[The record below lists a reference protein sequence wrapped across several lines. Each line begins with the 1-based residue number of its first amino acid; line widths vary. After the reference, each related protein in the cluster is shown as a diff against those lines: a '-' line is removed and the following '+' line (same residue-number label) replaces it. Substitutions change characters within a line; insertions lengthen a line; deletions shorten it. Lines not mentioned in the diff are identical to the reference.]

1 MAKKKCDICRTEVG
15 MLSQRKLK
23 DGMAC
28 RDCMEK
34 VGKEFTEP
42 WAESFTVEQISK
54 AIAGKITLLPP
65 RIFQCAN
72 GVLIIDSSNRV
83 MYMSMLL
90 GRKSEEIPIDSILGY
105 SYIED
110 DKKYGVGRV
119 LGAAAVGGILFGGA
133 GAVIGSV
140 IGSNPKRKI
149 KHMGVEITYG
159 KDNVSELFCADIYK
173 GKPIK
178 ASGFEYNGYL
188 DTAKNLMGQ
197 LDLLIKKPAVVQE
210 EQKGEM
216 VQPLSNADEIRKY
229 KGLLDEGIITQEEF
243 EAKKRELLNL

>member
-133 GAVIGSV
+133 GAVIGS
-140 IGSNPKRKI
+140 
-149 KHMGVEITYG
+149 
-159 KDNVSELFCADIYK
+159 
-173 GKPIK
+173 